1 MPEAGRAQRRSKSRT
16 SSKPISVF
24 IPAKSCSV
32 PGRAYRPRGASHA
45 AGFAAGTALAALREA
60 RVAVPGDISVVG
72 MDGIG
77 PARQPPYRLT
87 TVTQPLQ
94 AMVARGLDLLAARI
108 GGAALPRER
117 VLLQGA
123 LIRGR
128 SARLPADGTEQGR
141 EDRAAIPIPAPPRA
155 RRGTAP

>member
-1 MPEAGRAQRRSKSRT
+1 M
-16 SSKPISVF
+16 
-24 IPAKSCSV
+24 

-45 AGFAAGTALAALREA
+45 AGFAAGTALAALAPARRPDAVFCVSDILAMGGMDALWEA
-60 RVAVPGDISVVG
+60 GVAAPGDISVVG

-87 TVTQPLQ
+87 TVAQPLQ

-141 EDRAAIPIPAPPRA
+141 EDRAAVPIPAPPRA